1 MIVTKPKVVM
11 RLFWESKDTSYDKS
25 DRERYSKIRRV
36 TNKMSKEVF
45 KKIVLK
51 NKSYDFYRGVCFSQ
65 EIKECLNETEYEIL
79 LAVIENIKTGYYD
92 GGKNGEEV
100 YWKRKWKLHNRQ
112 ESKKR

>member
-36 TNKMSKEVF
+36 TNKMPKEVF
-45 KKIVLK
+45 KKIILK
-51 NKSYDFYRGVCFSQ
+51 NKSYDFYRGFCFSQ

-79 LAVIENIKTGYYD
+79 LAVIDNIKTGYY
-92 GGKNGEEV
+92 GGKNGKEV
-100 YWKRKWKLHNRQ
+100 YWKRKRKIHNRQ